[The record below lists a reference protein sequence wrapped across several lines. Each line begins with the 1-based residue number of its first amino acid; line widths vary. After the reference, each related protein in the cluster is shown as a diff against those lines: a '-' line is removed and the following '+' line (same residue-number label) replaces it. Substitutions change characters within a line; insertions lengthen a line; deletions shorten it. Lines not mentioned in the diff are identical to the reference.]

1 MLIVSI
7 LLKVISQLLR
17 GTVFVFDVATRPLSD
32 ETTQP
37 ISISLFIR
45 ERDSEYFS
53 GTASQR
59 ALSILF
65 EGSCDR
71 LTSRTWEGLKL
82 MTKTPPEFIEPKN
95 LKFLRLLVIV
105 LTITMICGI
114 ITLVLVIVIKMP
126 NYNNTESMQLPAMQL
141 PAEIILP
148 DNMKVETFSIG
159 SNHYLIVT
167 KNDEVLIYDRR
178 TNILEQRIKI
188 K

>member
-82 MTKTPPEFIEPKN
+82 MTKTPPEFFEPKN

-126 NYNNTESMQLPAMQL
+126 NYNNTESMQLPV
-141 PAEIILP
+141 EIILP

>member
-126 NYNNTESMQLPAMQL
+126 NYNDTESIRL

-167 KNDEVLIYDRR
+167 KNDEVLIYDRK

>member
-71 LTSRTWEGLKL
+71 LTSSTWEGLIL

-126 NYNNTESMQLPAMQL
+126 NYNNTESIQL

>member
-1 MLIVSI
+1 
-7 LLKVISQLLR
+7 
-17 GTVFVFDVATRPLSD
+17 
-32 ETTQP
+32 
-37 ISISLFIR
+37 
-45 ERDSEYFS
+45 
-53 GTASQR
+53 
-59 ALSILF
+59 
-65 EGSCDR
+65 
-71 LTSRTWEGLKL
+71 

-126 NYNNTESMQLPAMQL
+126 NYNDTESIRL

-167 KNDEVLIYDRR
+167 KNDEVLIYDRK

>member
-126 NYNNTESMQLPAMQL
+126 NYNNTESIQL

-167 KNDEVLIYDRR
+167 KNDEVLIYDRK

>member
-53 GTASQR
+53 GTASER

-126 NYNNTESMQLPAMQL
+126 NYNNTESIQL

>member
-126 NYNNTESMQLPAMQL
+126 NYNNTESIQL

>member
-1 MLIVSI
+1 
-7 LLKVISQLLR
+7 
-17 GTVFVFDVATRPLSD
+17 VATRPLSD
-32 ETTQP
+32 EITQP

-45 ERDSEYFS
+45 ERDNEYFS
-53 GTASQR
+53 GTASER

-82 MTKTPPEFIEPKN
+82 MTKTPPELIEPKN

-114 ITLVLVIVIKMP
+114 ITLVLMIVIKMP
-126 NYNNTESMQLPAMQL
+126 NYNNTFSIQLPE
-141 PAEIILP
+141 EIILP

-167 KNDEVLIYDRR
+167 KNDEVLIYDRK
-178 TNILEQRIKI
+178 TNILKQRLKI

>member
-126 NYNNTESMQLPAMQL
+126 NYNNTESIQL

-167 KNDEVLIYDRR
+167 KNDEVLIYDRK
-178 TNILEQRIKI
+178 TNILKQRIKI

>member
-71 LTSRTWEGLKL
+71 LTSSTWEGLKL

-95 LKFLRLLVIV
+95 LKFLRLLVVV

-126 NYNNTESMQLPAMQL
+126 NYNNTESIQLPE
-141 PAEIILP
+141 EIILP

-167 KNDEVLIYDRR
+167 KSDEVLIYDRR